1 MSIPTI
7 ILTSTVNCKNCIV
20 HLIQKNPEERKNS
33 YLKSVRQWLNKTNLN
48 IILVE
53 NSGYTFEEL
62 NLEKEKFK
70 NRFEV
75 ITFDES
81 KEDSAKYLEDL
92 PSKGASEI
100 YQINYAFYNSKL
112 IAQTNTN
119 FIIKITARFFI
130 PELENYLKKINLNSF
145 QALCQHNRN
154 RCEMVG
160 SHIYS
165 FRYIF
170 HTELINKNGE
180 FDGHVENIYKERIN
194 NCKKKIVCKIFN
206 IEPTQR
212 GGSKNS
218 YKNI

>member
-1 MSIPTI
+1 MNIPTI
-7 ILTSTVNCKNCIV
+7 ILTSTVNCKNCII
-20 HLIQKNPEERKNS
+20 HLIQKDPEERKKS

-70 NRFEV
+70 HRFQV

-81 KEDSAKYLEDL
+81 KEETAKYLENI

-112 IAQTNTN
+112 ILETNTN
-119 FIIKITARFFI
+119 FVIKITARFFI

-145 QALCQHNRN
+145 QALCQNNRK

-170 HTELINKNGE
+170 HTQLINKKGNY
-180 FDGHVENIYKERIN
+180 DYHVENIYKERIN
-194 NCKKKIVCKIFN
+194 NCKNVIRCKEFN
-206 IEPTQR
+206 INPTQR
-212 GGSKNS
+212 GGS
-218 YKNI
+218 NIKYTTI

>member
-7 ILTSTVNCKNCIV
+7 ILTTTVNCKSNVI
-20 HLIQKNPEERKNS
+20 HLFQKNPVERKNS

-48 IILVE
+48 IVLVE

-70 NRFEV
+70 HRFEV
-75 ITFDES
+75 ITFNES
-81 KEDSAKYLEDL
+81 EEATAKYLKNI

-112 IAQTNTN
+112 IVETNTN
-119 FIIKITARFFI
+119 FVIKITGRFFI
-130 PELENYLKKINLNSF
+130 PGLENYLKKNNLNSF
-145 QALCQHNRN
+145 QALCQNNRQ

-160 SHIYS
+160 SHIHS
-165 FRYIF
+165 FRYVF
-170 HTELINKNGE
+170 YTQLINKKGNY
-180 FDGHVENIYKERIN
+180 DGHVENIYRERIGRYKN
-194 NCKKKIVCKIFN
+194 VIRCKVFN

-212 GGSKNS
+212 GGSKIK
-218 YKNI
+218 YTTI